1 MSFCLHS
8 REISVMLLSAFT
20 GVIQWTLVEFSFWK
34 RRVCLIFD
42 DLGDSRNIFQ
52 NSEGTWKHRCSI
64 MVAFTDQQ
72 KIDNVGEDSSQ
83 KQFTS
88 VCFLFAGELENAV
101 MKLSLIS
108 FIRRHIQK
116 ILEPTESNCLGVL
129 GKSWNCQILVISVV
143 SYI

>member
-1 MSFCLHS
+1 
-8 REISVMLLSAFT
+8 
-20 GVIQWTLVEFSFWK
+20 
-34 RRVCLIFD
+34 
-42 DLGDSRNIFQ
+42 
-52 NSEGTWKHRCSI
+52 

-101 MKLSLIS
+101 MKLSLMS
-108 FIRRHIQK
+108 FISRHIQK
-116 ILEPTESNCLGVL
+116 IWEPTEGNCLGVL